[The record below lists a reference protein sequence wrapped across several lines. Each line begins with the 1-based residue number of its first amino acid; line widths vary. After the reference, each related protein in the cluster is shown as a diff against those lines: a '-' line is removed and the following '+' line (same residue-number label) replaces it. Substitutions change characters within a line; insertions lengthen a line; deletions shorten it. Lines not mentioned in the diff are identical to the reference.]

1 MSGTPI
7 RGFAGRITLDNA
19 VPLLT
24 YTDSVSTTPSL
35 LTVLRDNDPSSVATY
50 TSAGFTPGTG
60 GIYRSTTV
68 AGSNT
73 QGYQS
78 VTIGDVDYQKPIFV
92 YFSTSTD
99 NTNWDFFSI
108 PNTFTYTDSISSS
121 TATLSVLRDNTY
133 QLTGGTDYAVPYT
146 ADAGWR
152 WTQVELT
159 EAKVCNSV
167 LMKIGSQGAS
177 ATKFYIALSAD
188 GVAWR
193 WFSGPV
199 TTVTTS
205 IATLTEQTNETNAR
219 TQSVTAGSYA
229 NTVRWNIEYNNVPV
243 KYIRVLH
250 QNTVDGS
257 FLAEFNPVVDFGN
270 VLSLTSYA
278 SESLAK
284 AQPILLVDSNAVDLS
299 VLQVEKFN
307 FPSEKQARYIR
318 VHHYSPVSY
327 TIGTFYSNR
336 NSLVGWISSWE
347 GSIES
352 DTQTLGPFI
361 NDNGTSYIYK
371 TSKSLTGSFDG
382 VIPSNKDAGQTLVVS
397 GALSSTYLSLTLETT
412 NGYTISVPQC
422 LLSSVTL
429 SQDSGETATISADFV
444 SNDAFSVL

>member
-1 MSGTPI
+1 M
-7 RGFAGRITLDNA
+7 
-19 VPLLT
+19 
-24 YTDSVSTTPSL
+24 
-35 LTVLRDNDPSSVATY
+35 
-50 TSAGFTPGTG
+50 
-60 GIYRSTTV
+60 
-68 AGSNT
+68 
-73 QGYQS
+73 
-78 VTIGDVDYQKPIFV
+78 
-92 YFSTSTD
+92 
-99 NTNWDFFSI
+99 
-108 PNTFTYTDSISSS
+108 
-121 TATLSVLRDNTY
+121 
-133 QLTGGTDYAVPYT
+133 
-146 ADAGWR
+146 
-152 WTQVELT
+152 
-159 EAKVCNSV
+159 KV
-167 LMKIGSQGAS
+167 GSQGAS
-177 ATKFYIALSAD
+177 ATKFYIALSVD

-199 TTVTTS
+199 SVVNS
-205 IATLTEQTNETNAR
+205 NIATLTEQASEANAR

-229 NTVRWNIEYNNVPV
+229 NTIRWDIEYNNVPV

-307 FPSEKQARYIR
+307 FPSEEQARYIR

-429 SQDSGETATISADFV
+429 SQDSSETATISADFV